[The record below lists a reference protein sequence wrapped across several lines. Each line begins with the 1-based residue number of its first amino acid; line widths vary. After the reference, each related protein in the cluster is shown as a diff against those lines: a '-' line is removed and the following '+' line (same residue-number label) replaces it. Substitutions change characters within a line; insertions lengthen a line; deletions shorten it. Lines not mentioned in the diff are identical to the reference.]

1 MFACSQVW
9 FLPAALTKAHDGRM
23 TECNDRPRPLEGA
36 RGWLITDDKI
46 GMLVQCRGVADA
58 LGLDYVHKQV
68 NPTGLTRLLSP
79 WILPVRA
86 ERLGVGGSL
95 LAPPWPD
102 IGIA

>member
-1 MFACSQVW
+1 MENGHVGA
-9 FLPAALTKAHDGRM
+9 
-23 TECNDRPRPLEGA
+23 RPLDGA

-86 ERLGVGGSL
+86 ERLGVSGSL

-102 IGIA
+102 IAIATGRLSIPYIRALARLA